1 MLSAAAVVV
10 CALGL
15 LGRSGPGTVPIKL
28 LDHAPRGAS
37 PFVQGFL
44 TREPDTIWLITSTVH
59 FRDAQKRDVDALR
72 QIASVIV
79 HEEWH
84 VQHGAEEKGAYEAQL
99 TTLSSLGATSNLIGA
114 VRKSMLVVLKAQKKA
129 RKPELTIAQRL
140 D

>member
-15 LGRSGPGTVPIKL
+15 LGRSSPGTVPIKL
-28 LDHAPRGAS
+28 LDHAPPRAS
-37 PFVQGFL
+37 QFVQGFL
-44 TREPDTIWLITSTVH
+44 TREPDTIWLVTSTSH
-59 FRDAQKRDVDALR
+59 FRDAQRGDPDALR

-84 VQHGAEEKGAYEAQL
+84 VLHGTDEKGAYEAQL
-99 TTLSSLGATSNLIGA
+99 TTLTYLGASSNLIGV
-114 VRKSMLVVLKAQKKA
+114 VRKSMAVVLDAQKRARGELTLA
-129 RKPELTIAQRL
+129 RKS

>member
-1 MLSAAAVVV
+1 MISAAAVVV

-28 LDHAPRGAS
+28 LDHAPRGS
-37 PFVQGFL
+37 SQFVQGFL
-44 TREPDTIWLITSTVH
+44 TREPDTIYLITSTMH
-59 FRDAQKRDVDALR
+59 FQDARRGDTDALR

-84 VQHGAEEKGAYEAQL
+84 VQHGADEKGAYEAQL
-99 TTLSSLGATSNLIGA
+99 TALNYLGASSNLIGA
-114 VRKSMLVVLKAQKKA
+114 VRKSMRFVLDAQKRA
-129 RKPELTIAQRL
+129 RKPEITLAR

>member
-15 LGRSGPGTVPIKL
+15 LGRSGPGTVPIKTV
-28 LDHAPRGAS
+28 DAAPRGAS

-44 TREPDTIWLITSTVH
+44 TREPDTIYLVTSTNH
-59 FRDAQKRDVDALR
+59 FRDAQNRDPDALR

-84 VQHGAEEKGAYEAQL
+84 VLHGPDEKGAYEAQL
-99 TTLSSLGATSNLIGA
+99 TALNYLGASSNLIGA
-114 VRKSMLVVLKAQKKA
+114 VRKSMLVVLDAQKRARGVLTLA
-129 RKPELTIAQRL
+129 RK
-140 D
+140 